1 MSTDVDAD
9 LSRILASQLDA
20 WLHAADSPVP
30 VILDSLRRQGH
41 LAPELQPPASRSL
54 TGNPIWAM
62 AETVPAVV
70 VRNPSGRV
78 GVRLNRGDYVE
89 FSRAEASRLVT
100 LLWSALHHDPEE
112 GAPTSEN

>member
-1 MSTDVDAD
+1 MSTGAD
-9 LSRILASQLDA
+9 DGLSRILASQLDA

-41 LAPELQPPASRSL
+41 LAPEPIPPASRSL
-54 TGNPIWAM
+54 TGNPIWTM

-89 FSRAEASRLVT
+89 FSRAEATHLVT

-112 GAPTSEN
+112 GASTSDN